1 MNSSTAARTV
11 VFLVLLASTGCATLF
26 AGGPDE
32 IPVRTNPPGAYVYVD
47 GRIVGRTPVLI
58 SLDRNHSIG
67 DIRIYYPGFMP
78 VQVLRSKS
86 FNLWTLGNFFLA
98 IIPVVVDLAT
108 GDYMAFDD
116 DEIAIAL
123 QPGQGPPPYGVPPQ
137 MPPTYGA
144 PPPYGAPPQEPQP
157 PQPVQ

>member
-1 MNSSTAARTV
+1 MSSRTATRLA
-11 VFLVLLASTGCATLF
+11 FAALLATTGCATLF

-78 VQVLRSKS
+78 VQILRNKS

-98 IIPVVVDLAT
+98 VFPVVVDLAT
-108 GDYMAFDD
+108 GNYLAFDD
-116 DEIAIAL
+116 DEIGIAL
-123 QPGQGPPPYGVPPQ
+123 QPGQAPPPYGVPPQ

-144 PPPYGAPPQEPQP
+144 PPTYEPQP